1 MKNAAFP
8 DQIGGCEK
16 SMHYPDD
23 PEFILFPL
31 GNNGG
36 PATGLD
42 LPEMPSV
49 PLEKPGVVGTTDITT
64 TYLSG
69 LKELLDPFPEAKP
82 RAAEIQSPF
91 DLIARRF
98 GERPEYRILW
108 ERAENG
114 PVAVIS
120 PDGQGL
126 SFLIPPGENW
136 TTREIAQTVGEY
148 LTLVRR
154 TNGTVV
160 APHGVQPLK
169 LGEAQHIS
177 VVGDSLEMSC
187 QAGYIDLLLGWW
199 EPGIIAH
206 QGNGPYGDAYLTLA
220 YLLEALGARQS

>member
-69 LKELLDPFPEAKP
+69 LKELLDPFPEAV
-82 RAAEIQSPF
+82 RS
-91 DLIARRF
+91 
-98 GERPEYRILW
+98 YRTALW
-108 ERAENG
+108 
-114 PVAVIS
+114 
-120 PDGQGL
+120 
-126 SFLIPPGENW
+126 
-136 TTREIAQTVGEY
+136 QT
-148 LTLVRR
+148 
-154 TNGTVV
+154 
-160 APHGVQPLK
+160 P
-169 LGEAQHIS
+169 
-177 VVGDSLEMSC
+177 
-187 QAGYIDLLLGWW
+187 
-199 EPGIIAH
+199 
-206 QGNGPYGDAYLTLA
+206 
-220 YLLEALGARQS
+220 